1 MELSLR
7 LILLSSALI
16 FAKWKG
22 KEYRFVNEESFHQM
36 GYIEGGLLLQGTVLG
51 SGGGDADSGVWDS
64 NVTPTPVLEE
74 FLI

>member
-1 MELSLR
+1 MPHAISSVVAMNLLELSLR

-51 SGGGDADSGVWDS
+51 SGGGRC
-64 NVTPTPVLEE
+64 
-74 FLI
+74 